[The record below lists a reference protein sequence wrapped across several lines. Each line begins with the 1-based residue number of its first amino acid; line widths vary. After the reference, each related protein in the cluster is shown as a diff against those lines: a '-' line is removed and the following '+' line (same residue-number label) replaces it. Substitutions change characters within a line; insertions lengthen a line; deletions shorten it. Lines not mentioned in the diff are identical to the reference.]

1 MEQRFDLRVLKDF
14 YVVAEPLEK
23 IIRSLVGLDATA
35 VDEKFRDFIQA
46 QPQLTAKQQS
56 FLRLLK
62 GHIARHGVIEIGD
75 LYEAPFD
82 KIDKEGPDGV
92 FEEAQVDA
100 LLSIIEAFEKAP
112 APKPFDDNTNDDP
125 RDDA

>member
-1 MEQRFDLRVLKDF
+1 VLKEF

-35 VDEKFRDFIQA
+35 VDEKFRTFIQA

-62 GHIARHGVIEIGD
+62 THIARHGVIEIDD
-75 LYEAPFD
+75 LYDAPFD
-82 KIDKEGPDGV
+82 KIDSEGPDGV
-92 FEEAQVDA
+92 FGEAQVDA
-100 LLSIIEAFEKAP
+100 LLAIIEAFEKAP
-112 APKPFDDNTNDDP
+112 ALKPTTDNPNDEP